1 MRLHHALSTAPLLAF
16 MLLGAAPPDPNPEQG
31 PRIMAAAIAPSPVH
45 PGDQFVVT
53 VETSTD
59 VVAVDA
65 HVRGRTFH
73 IDPIDR
79 GLFQSSGSVPKF
91 ARFFKG
97 TYRVT
102 FVAHCASGET
112 TEYERDV
119 VLS

>member
-1 MRLHHALSTAPLLAF
+1 VRLHHALATAPLLAF
-16 MLLGAAPPDPNPEQG
+16 MLLGAAPPDPTPEQG
-31 PRIMAAAIAPSPVH
+31 PRIVGAAIAPSPIH

-53 VETSTD
+53 VETSID
-59 VVAVDA
+59 VVAVEA

-73 IDPIDR
+73 LEPVES

-102 FVAHCASGET
+102 FVGHCASGKT
-112 TEYERDV
+112 AEYERDV